1 MTSKR
6 YTPRP
11 WQPAMTRHMVKH
23 QRCNIFAGMGSGKS
37 AATLEALA
45 TLFAFGLVQRVLII
59 GPKRVA
65 RDTWPEAISNFA
77 DSFGWMSIAVAI
89 GTDKQ
94 RRAAVAAGAMITTI
108 NFDNLD
114 WLVTNYGA
122 SWPWDMVVVDESTK
136 LRGLRVSIQTHKQSG
151 KKFLSGQGGS
161 RAKALARVAHTRV
174 QRWVNL
180 TGTPTLAGLEAL
192 WGPTWFLDAGHRLGN
207 SFTAFS
213 HRWFRAVPGSS
224 PQQQVIE
231 PMPGAEAQIKNA
243 IQDIT
248 LVVDIKDYVDVGQ
261 PVENVIRV
269 ELPAEAQRQYD
280 EMASELATEID
291 GQVIEAFSA
300 GTKSQKCLAEGTQVL
315 SARGWVAIESVT
327 ATDVLWDGVE
337 WVRSAGSVC
346 NGVRAVVNCWGVDMT
361 PDHLVMAKRGWT
373 QASEVLH
380 RGLQDKEF
388 SRREVRLPDDNGS
401 RRISVIGWKME
412 SQVGCGVH
420 LRQGDYGHRVE
431 PQTPNSQQTEVM
443 RLSQRGTTCRRPGHP
458 WSQSQPTN
466 SAVGRCYP
474 EMHESEVKGLVKLR
488 GARNLRVRPVVIGVR
503 ELLERHARLVS
514 ARAAAR
520 PKGQQRTIQPRELQV
535 GHCGT
540 ASEQQ
545 EDQCSYRDTVGPDHS
560 RRGSRPSGAE
570 KNNGIQATR
579 QRLAGESTAT
589 ARVYDIVNC
598 GPRHRFTVRGSDGQ
612 VFLAHNCLQ
621 IASGAMYTD
630 DQGNFVTV
638 HDEKLEALK
647 SIQEEALGMPLLVF
661 YHFKSD
667 KARILKAFPK
677 ARELDD
683 NPKTMRDFRDGKI
696 PMLLAHPASAGHG
709 VDGLQHGTSQCV
721 FFSTNWSAEND
732 AQAIER
738 IGPTRQM
745 QSGYDRV
752 VTVHRIVAKGTVE
765 ESAVA
770 RLKSRVSVQEA
781 LLESLKKY
789 QKTACA

>member
-1 MTSKR
+1 MVGTSLFK
-6 YTPRP
+6 PRP
-11 WQPAMTRHMVKH
+11 WQPVMTEHILRH
-23 QRCNIFAGMGSGKS
+23 RRANLFAGLGTGKTG
-37 AATLEALA
+37 ATLNAIAALF
-45 TLFAFGLVQRVLII
+45 LFGEINRVLII

-114 WLVTNYGA
+114 WLVTNYGT

-291 GQVIEAFSA
+291 GVLIEAFSA
-300 GTKSQKCLAEGTQVL
+300 GTKSQKL
-315 SARGWVAIESVT
+315 
-327 ATDVLWDGVE
+327 
-337 WVRSAGSVC
+337 
-346 NGVRAVVNCWGVDMT
+346 
-361 PDHLVMAKRGWT
+361 
-373 QASEVLH
+373 
-380 RGLQDKEF
+380 LQ
-388 SRREVRLPDDNGS
+388 L
-401 RRISVIGWKME
+401 
-412 SQVGCGVH
+412 
-420 LRQGDYGHRVE
+420 
-431 PQTPNSQQTEVM
+431 
-443 RLSQRGTTCRRPGHP
+443 
-458 WSQSQPTN
+458 
-466 SAVGRCYP
+466 
-474 EMHESEVKGLVKLR
+474 
-488 GARNLRVRPVVIGVR
+488 
-503 ELLERHARLVS
+503 
-514 ARAAAR
+514 
-520 PKGQQRTIQPRELQV
+520 
-535 GHCGT
+535 
-540 ASEQQ
+540 
-545 EDQCSYRDTVGPDHS
+545 
-560 RRGSRPSGAE
+560 
-570 KNNGIQATR
+570 
-579 QRLAGESTAT
+579 
-589 ARVYDIVNC
+589 
-598 GPRHRFTVRGSDGQ
+598 
-612 VFLAHNCLQ
+612 
-621 IASGAMYTD
+621 ASGAAYTD